1 MKNIIL
7 SLLILFTYGC
17 GYTSIYKSQI
27 LQDIQIK
34 VISVEGDNEFNNM
47 IKNQLNLYSSKQSQN
62 KYDLKIKSK
71 FEKIVISKNAS
82 GIATDFNLLLITNIS
97 VIFNKKVENF
107 EFEESVNIKNN
118 TNSFEQNNYEKNIK
132 RNFASTIREKL
143 IIKIININDS

>member
-1 MKNIIL
+1 
-7 SLLILFTYGC
+7 
-17 GYTSIYKSQI
+17 
-27 LQDIQIK
+27 
-34 VISVEGDNEFNNM
+34 VEGDNEFNNM